1 MQRSAVA
8 GKLTLSVTQL
18 NEYVRKLF
26 QLDPMLGRIDLTG
39 EIANLKFHQSG
50 MLFFTMRDEQAAI
63 ACVMP
68 AQEAAMLSTEPFE
81 GMRAVVSGSVGLY
94 ARGGRYQFYANSLRP
109 QGMGVLYERLLA
121 LKARLEGEGLFDEAR
136 KRPIP
141 GFVDTVGVV
150 SSPTGAV
157 IRDILNVSLRRDP
170 NARIR
175 LCPARVQGAGAAEE
189 VVRAIHTLEAMED
202 VDVILVARGGGSLE
216 DLWTFNEER
225 VVRAVAACKK
235 PVVSAVGHETDVT
248 LCDLAADL
256 RAPTPSAAAECV
268 IPLRE
273 EVQSRITA
281 LRGSLRAA
289 AEGNAARAGARLELL
304 RARLGAQRPDRR
316 IARERKRLAQAQAR
330 LYDAARRSL
339 RAQGERLDARR
350 RELAL
355 LSPYGVLARGYA
367 IVTRDGNVLESAAAV
382 APGDTIALRWKDGV
396 RRARVLDTEKAEP
409 SERKPQAPE
418 EKPQEKLQEEPQE
431 KPQEKEE
438 TP

>member
-1 MQRSAVA
+1 MANS
-8 GKLTLSVTQL
+8 LTLSVSQL

-39 EIANLKFHQSG
+39 EISNLKFHQSG

-68 AQEAAMLSTEPFE
+68 AQTVAMLSAEPFD

-94 ARGGRYQFYANSLRP
+94 ARGGRYQFYANALRP
-109 QGMGVLYERLLA
+109 QGMGVLYERFLA
-121 LKARLEGEGLFDEAR
+121 LKARLEAEGLFDGAR

-157 IRDILNVSLRRDP
+157 IHDILNVALRRDP
-170 NARIR
+170 QARIR
-175 LCPARVQGAGAAEE
+175 LCPARVQGIGASEE
-189 VVRAIHTLEAMED
+189 VERAIRTLEAMDD
-202 VDVILVARGGGSLE
+202 VDVIVVARGGGSLE

-225 VVRAVAACKK
+225 VVRAVASCKK

-268 IPLRE
+268 VALRAEIDQRLAKLRDGLRE
-273 EVQSRITA
+273 
-281 LRGSLRAA
+281 A
-289 AEGNAARAGARLELL
+289 AEDRVAEASAALGALE
-304 RARLGAQRPDRR
+304 ARLGAQRPDKR
-316 IARERKRLAQAQAR
+316 IERESERLAQLRSRLHEAATRCVQAR
-330 LYDAARRSL
+330 SD
-339 RAQGERLDARR
+339 RLDMKR
-350 RELAL
+350 RELEL
-355 LSPYGVLARGYA
+355 LSPYGVLSRGYA
-367 IVTRDGNVLESAAAV
+367 IVTRGGAVAESAAELLA
-382 APGDTIALRWKDGV
+382 GDEITLRFKDGQ
-396 RRARVLDTEKAEP
+396 RRARVLDQAQSASLGSESEHQRPQGKAKK
-409 SERKPQAPE
+409 RG
-418 EKPQEKLQEEPQE
+418 
-431 KPQEKEE
+431 E